1 MLTGW
6 TREHAAAVPGRD
18 ERAVRIVLDV
28 SDGHNVAT
36 ATFQARARPDHERAG
51 VLKVICSHTH
61 THTYAHIH
69 TGNERIAQSNATRT
83 PDEQVRSL

>member
-1 MLTGW
+1 VLTGW

-51 VLKVICSHTH
+51 VLKVICSTH
-61 THTYAHIH
+61 THTYTPAMS
-69 TGNERIAQSNATRT
+69 GSRKATLPEPATNR
-83 PDEQVRSL
+83 